1 MNESFVVFYEYDD
14 CYTIGTISDKV
25 KSITKS
31 EYKKL
36 KEQNLESNEIKFVD
50 LSKYQNK
57 IGGVSLEELDEE
69 TYNRV
74 LKLKSQKQ
82 IGKFEVIDDNRNDHW
97 IIYSFDA
104 YAKL

>member
-36 KEQNLESNEIKFVD
+36 KEQNLESNEIWRRFHNATWDNIDIQEGD
-50 LSKYQNK
+50 LEIILLEINYLFWIKVWIDNMEDSFP
-57 IGGVSLEELDEE
+57 SLK
-69 TYNRV
+69 N
-74 LKLKSQKQ
+74 
-82 IGKFEVIDDNRNDHW
+82 
-97 IIYSFDA
+97 
-104 YAKL
+104 